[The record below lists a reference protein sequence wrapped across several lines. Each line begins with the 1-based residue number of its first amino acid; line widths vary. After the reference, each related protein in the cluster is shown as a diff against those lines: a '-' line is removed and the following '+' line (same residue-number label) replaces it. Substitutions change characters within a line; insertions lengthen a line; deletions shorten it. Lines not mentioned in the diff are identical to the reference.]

1 MRINN
6 SFLSAILCFYAI
18 IDLLGSG
25 LLGIGENVILFCN
38 CLGDSTVKVSNVKAD
53 RLLNKGADTFFKSS
67 ASTFTFL
74 SRLNSE
80 YKVYELKNG
89 LMSILISE
97 NNVEKCEISIING
110 VGVVHEP
117 DKFRGLAF
125 ILMTALMSLSNLYKQ
140 EYGLKDF
147 MKENS
152 GFYKYDIFQVY
163 SSYEFV
169 VPCTIFERTL
179 ELIGDMFTNP
189 IITKKSLLGSI
200 KTIETEL
207 ISGENIR
214 MNDIL
219 FHSLLLS
226 SSPHSSSDKRSKNI
240 YYDLET
246 VDFIKNSDSDEASA
260 PFRDFFVENYSANR
274 LIISVKSNLSL
285 ERLSKLMNDFFSNI
299 SNKNLSV
306 YSPMKPTRVAIVNPY
321 LFSLNSIFISD
332 NKDKNSIT
340 LLFPLVEYTFPFYKN
355 DPIFFLSRTIN
366 SRDDS
371 KSLINLLISKNL
383 VSRIDII
390 LVQYLVGYSNLSIN
404 FNLIGDGINEI
415 PFILKSFFSTI
426 KIVEKMGH
434 NLEFY
439 TKSKSTVLNN
449 AKYLREHRELY
460 LETEQIVSNLFSFGT
475 RTVSSLLFGHLEFS
489 DFDSE
494 LESRIIKQINPRNMS
509 IQILLSRP
517 TFHSQMN
524 SAPKFIKDKE
534 DCTSYSNLISNKNTF
549 HIFQLTS
556 YLDAQEVNYKVYFGI
571 NYLFGNMNECLVS
584 YLESIPTEFT
594 NSLDIFPPYIDN
606 EMTYDSVINKSEFRE
621 QMNHLNNGNSLKGN
635 IKQPIKLNE
644 ILDGNS
650 VQRTKN
656 FSVFSHIYY
665 FFHKEQKDDLALFLS
680 FSFPYHIKKLL
691 ELNSITV
698 YSLLFLI
705 RESVRHFSAKIINE
719 YSNIKFTAE
728 SNISIPSSAINN
740 VFALNLLF
748 IFDKGHRMELI
759 SELINNLLNLDAQ
772 MFALVARNSI
782 NYLKNYKDNFE
793 MENLLIYL
801 SVLNSNFNL
810 YAEKVYKEIKSIK
823 FDLFSYFV
831 KNIFLHSN
839 FNGFI
844 YSKLSPIDAE
854 SSLSNFFYEI
864 KRDFP
869 GENPGSGSLKSI
881 TNLSTERNKKRASG
895 FSRLTRTI
903 KSRSLTARKFKTFT
917 NIKRTMRTLAK
928 FTGFVL
934 ENESEYA
941 NQGIGLNIK
950 NDSKKNS
957 CSGSSPLKYS
967 NLSSKKL
974 SNLQIIDLESLPPK
988 TKLYFQV
995 SLTKT
1000 IQKNFSIL
1008 GIYLGR
1014 FEPYYEVLGE
1024 FIFAL
1029 ANLVFTK
1036 YIKTTGSVEISLGS
1050 NLINRN
1056 YIFFSITA
1064 ISNESLNIV
1073 NSNTITTFNSIFE
1086 SIIKILNLSLFNS
1099 LKESFIAKFENE
1111 SDKDY
1116 EYYNLIDEIINKR
1129 FSFNRCRSKKL
1140 ILSSLKFRTLIDF
1153 IKKTFDNS
1161 PVLMHTIQRSVSYG
1175 GDETEPSVPKGF
1187 TFIYYTNDFFEL
1199 NNAKI
1204 IKPAGSAKPLT

>member
-1 MRINN
+1 MLINN
-6 SFLSAILCFYAI
+6 SFLYALLCFYAI

-25 LLGIGENVILFCN
+25 LLGLGANVILFCD
-38 CLGDSTVKVSNVKAD
+38 CLGDSNVKVSNVRTD
-53 RLLNKGADTFFKSS
+53 QLLNKGADIPFGSS
-67 ASTFTFL
+67 GPTFTFL

-89 LMSILISE
+89 LISILISE
-97 NNVEKCEISIING
+97 NNVDKCEISIING

-117 DKFRGLAF
+117 NKFRGLAF

-147 MKENS
+147 IKENS
-152 GFYKYDIFQVY
+152 GSYKYDILQVY

-189 IITKKSLLGSI
+189 VITKKSLLRSI

-207 ISGENIR
+207 ISGEGTK

-219 FHSLLLS
+219 FQSLLLS
-226 SSPHSSSDKRSKNI
+226 SSPYSSSDKRSKNI

-246 VDFIKNSDSDEASA
+246 IDFIKNSDSDEASA
-260 PFRDFFVENYSANR
+260 PFRNFFAENYSANR
-274 LIISVKSNLSL
+274 FIISVKSNLSL

-332 NKDKNSIT
+332 NKDKDSIT
-340 LLFPLVEYTFPFYKN
+340 LLFPLMEYTFPFHKN
-355 DPIFFLSRTIN
+355 DPIFFLYRTIN
-366 SRDDS
+366 SREDS
-371 KSLINLLISKNL
+371 KSLINLLISKNV
-383 VSRIDII
+383 VSSIDIALI
-390 LVQYLVGYSNLSIN
+390 HYLVGYSNLSIN

-439 TKSKSTVLNN
+439 TKFKSTVLNN
-449 AKYLREHRELY
+449 AKYLKGHREVY

-475 RTVSSLLFGHLEFS
+475 RTASSLLFGHLEFS

-517 TFHSQMN
+517 VFHSQMN
-524 SAPKFIKDKE
+524 SAPKFIKNKE
-534 DCTSYSNLISNKNTF
+534 DCTSYSNFISNRNTF
-549 HIFQLTS
+549 HILQLTS
-556 YLDAQEVNYKVYFGI
+556 YLDAHEVNYKVYFGI
-571 NYLFGNMNECLVS
+571 NYLFGNINECFVN
-584 YLESIPTEFT
+584 YLENISTEFT

-606 EMTYDSVINKSEFRE
+606 EMMYDRVINKSEFKR
-621 QMNHLNNGNSLKGN
+621 QMNHLNNGSSSKSN

-665 FFHKEQKDDLALFLS
+665 FFRKEQKDDFSLFLS

-705 RESVRHFSAKIINE
+705 RESVKHFSLKIASE

-728 SNISIPSSAINN
+728 PNISIPSSAINN
-740 VFALNLLF
+740 VFAFNLLF
-748 IFDKGHRMELI
+748 IFDKEHRIELI

-772 MFALVARNSI
+772 TFALVVRDSI
-782 NYLKNYKDNFE
+782 NYLKNYKNNFE
-793 MENLLIYL
+793 MENVLMYL

-810 YAEKVYKEIKSIK
+810 HAEKIYKEIKLIK
-823 FDLFSYFV
+823 FGLFSYFV
-831 KNIFLHSN
+831 KNIFLYSN

-854 SSLSNFFYEI
+854 SSLSKFFYEI

-869 GENPGSGSLKSI
+869 GENFGSASLKSI
-881 TNLSTERNKKRASG
+881 TNLSTEQRASG

-903 KSRSLTARKFKTFT
+903 KKSKGLTARKFKTFT
-917 NIKRTMRTLAK
+917 NIKRTMRALTK
-928 FTGFVL
+928 FTGVVL
-934 ENESEYA
+934 KNESECA

-957 CSGSSPLKYS
+957 GSGSSPLKCS

-974 SNLQIIDLESLPPK
+974 SDLQIIDLESLPPK

-1008 GIYLGR
+1008 GIYIGR
-1014 FEPYYEVLGE
+1014 FEPYYQVLGE
-1024 FIFAL
+1024 FISAL
-1029 ANLVFTK
+1029 ANLVLTK
-1036 YIKTTGSVEISLGS
+1036 YIKTTGSVEISPGS

-1064 ISNESLNIV
+1064 TSNESLNIV
-1073 NSNTITTFNSIFE
+1073 NSNTITIFNSIFE
-1086 SIIKILNLSLFNS
+1086 SIIKILNHSLFNS

-1140 ILSSLKFRTLIDF
+1140 ILSSLKFKTLVDF

-1161 PVLMHTIQRSVSYG
+1161 PVLLHTIQMSVSYG
-1175 GDETEPSVPKGF
+1175 GNETEPSVPKGF

-1199 NNAKI
+1199 NNTKI
-1204 IKPAGSAKPLT
+1204 IKPAESVKPLT